1 MDEYNVW
8 AGLDKQDTVDT
19 SSQLSAAFSEGCGCQ
34 RTAGRQWLILPS
46 PRCWQGQPN
55 CNLSTS
61 NQERERQKEDI
72 KVISFCAVELWHR
85 GGGHQQGQGCS
96 WGRAGS
102 LCLNIIFTRMLRLQ
116 YDNRYYPFNVQ
127 NESVVFLVEYSTR
140 LLSASPHVLFQ
151 ISLILLLSSNHYLDQ
166 PPHLQTHLHQA
177 QRGEGRARRR
187 RGLGKQQ

>member
-1 MDEYNVW
+1 M
-8 AGLDKQDTVDT
+8 
-19 SSQLSAAFSEGCGCQ
+19 SSQ
-34 RTAGRQWLILPS
+34 R
-46 PRCWQGQPN
+46 
-55 CNLSTS
+55 
-61 NQERERQKEDI
+61 
-72 KVISFCAVELWHR
+72 R
-85 GGGHQQGQGCS
+85 GSSS
-96 WGRAGS
+96 WARLQ

-140 LLSASPHVLFQ
+140 LLSASASVLFQ

-177 QRGEGRARRR
+177 QRGEGRARRH

>member
-1 MDEYNVW
+1 MAQRRGSSSW
-8 AGLDKQDTVDT
+8 ARLQ
-19 SSQLSAAFSEGCGCQ
+19 
-34 RTAGRQWLILPS
+34 
-46 PRCWQGQPN
+46 
-55 CNLSTS
+55 
-61 NQERERQKEDI
+61 
-72 KVISFCAVELWHR
+72 
-85 GGGHQQGQGCS
+85 
-96 WGRAGS
+96 

-140 LLSASPHVLFQ
+140 LLSASASVLFQ
-151 ISLILLLSSNHYLDQ
+151 ISLYEYIFAISSLILLLSSNHYLDQ

>member
-1 MDEYNVW
+1 
-8 AGLDKQDTVDT
+8 
-19 SSQLSAAFSEGCGCQ
+19 
-34 RTAGRQWLILPS
+34 
-46 PRCWQGQPN
+46 
-55 CNLSTS
+55 
-61 NQERERQKEDI
+61 
-72 KVISFCAVELWHR
+72 
-85 GGGHQQGQGCS
+85 
-96 WGRAGS
+96 
-102 LCLNIIFTRMLRLQ
+102 MLRLQ

-140 LLSASPHVLFQ
+140 LLSASASVLFQ

>member
-8 AGLDKQDTVDT
+8 AGLDKQDTLDT

-46 PRCWQGQPN
+46 PLCWQGQPN

-85 GGGHQQGQGCS
+85 GGGHHHGQGCS
-96 WGRAGS
+96 
-102 LCLNIIFTRMLRLQ
+102 C
-116 YDNRYYPFNVQ
+116 V
-127 NESVVFLVEYSTR
+127 
-140 LLSASPHVLFQ
+140 
-151 ISLILLLSSNHYLDQ
+151 
-166 PPHLQTHLHQA
+166 
-177 QRGEGRARRR
+177 
-187 RGLGKQQ
+187 